1 MLVIPATYYEELG
14 YMYSPALKSIDQ
26 SVGNSVRSYL
36 NRAIIN
42 HLYNHLPTEHVLS

>member
-26 SVGNSVRSYL
+26 SVGMISHLYDHLFS
-36 NRAIIN
+36 